1 MEDGNSN
8 YEIFRD
14 CVSATVLSKS
24 SRGPTKKPKKRVPRG
39 QGAPPDSTKSEIE
52 VQSGVA
58 GAEDDPSELAE
69 FIEVCPKSRTCGLS
83 LNLSLSS
90 IWRLRPSHLFL
101 PKSGTYRIT

>member
-52 VQSGVA
+52 VQSDVA
-58 GAEDDPSELAE
+58 GAEDDPAELAE
-69 FIEVCPKSRTCGLS
+69 FIEVSSRVGHTA
-83 LNLSLSS
+83 
-90 IWRLRPSHLFL
+90 
-101 PKSGTYRIT
+101 